1 MRRWT
6 PVLAALVL
14 TASSGSLG
22 AFSFSSISQP
32 GLAEAPAKTALTDV
46 ILAIKQENWKR
57 ALTLLGELPQG
68 SLSDLKRQYL
78 QQQIGYLDADLG
90 TLRETS
96 SPRLLP
102 HLYLNVGCGYHNL
115 MLWMREVEGASHEP
129 FFQKAQFSYELS
141 YHSDFEGSYAVARVC
156 LAALYMEQGML
167 LAASDLVDTLDLEK
181 LEGYIELM
189 NIAYYYSAAGQAE
202 NAVRYLRKAMVLR
215 PDETRDWALKS
226 NDFDRVRND
235 PRFIELID

>member
-1 MRRWT
+1 
-6 PVLAALVL
+6 V
-14 TASSGSLG
+14 G
-22 AFSFSSISQP
+22 AFSFSLTP
-32 GLAEAPAKTALTDV
+32 PAAEAPAVAALTDV
-46 ILAIKQENWKR
+46 LQAIKQENWKR

-68 SLSDLKRQYL
+68 AISELKRQYL
-78 QQQIGYLDADLG
+78 QQQIGYLEADLG

-115 MLWMREVEGASHEP
+115 MLWMREVEGTSHEP
-129 FFQKAQFSYELS
+129 FFQKAQFSYELAF
-141 YHSDFEGSYAVARVC
+141 HSDFEGSYAVARVC

-167 LAASDLVDTLDLEK
+167 LAASDLMDTLELEK
-181 LEGYIELM
+181 LQGYIELM

-202 NAVRYLRKAMVLR
+202 LAVSYLKKAMVLR
-215 PDETRDWALKS
+215 PDETREWAIKS

-235 PRFIELID
+235 VRFQQLIQ

>member
-6 PVLAALVL
+6 PLLAALIL
-14 TASSGSLG
+14 TGSSASVG
-22 AFSFSSISQP
+22 AFSFSWSSRS
-32 GLAEAPAKTALTDV
+32 AEAPAVTALTDV
-46 ILAIKQENWKR
+46 IQAIKQENWKR
-57 ALTLLGELPQG
+57 ALTLIGELPQG
-68 SLSDLKRQYL
+68 ALSDLKRQYL

-115 MLWMREVEGASHEP
+115 MLWMREVEGTSHEP
-129 FFQKAQFSYELS
+129 FFQKAQFSYELA

-156 LAALYMEQGML
+156 LAALYMEQGMV
-167 LAASDLVDTLDLEK
+167 LAASDMIETLDLEK

-189 NIAYYYSAAGQAE
+189 NIAYYYSAAGQADQ
-202 NAVRYLRKAMVLR
+202 AVRYLRKAMVLR
-215 PDETRDWALKS
+215 PDETRDWAIKS

-235 PRFIELID
+235 PRFQKLIE